1 MKKSLILFTALFA
14 GTMFISNDIC
24 AGNKTLNVNDANAAW
39 GDAEKKAMAEKCI
52 QEISKCYK
60 GNGYGICKRHFP

>member
-24 AGNKTLNVNDANAAW
+24 AGNKTLNVNDANASW
-39 GDAEKKAMAEKCI
+39 GDAEKKAMPF
-52 QEISKCYK
+52 S
-60 GNGYGICKRHFP
+60 